1 MLLAAKLLKATTYQN
16 ILFIHCS
23 LLVINALTKMNI
35 NFALDYFYFIAM
47 MPFFNNAV
55 FIYSLRNPAV
65 SLSVLTTVSHIQL
78 GYAMN
83 RHHEMEKT
91 HLFQMQKNDTLQ
103 HAGSYLMSTVAF
115 SFTLQH
121 YMIGFGLGFFL
132 FDLYLKRLYWVPACG
147 FRG

>member
-1 MLLAAKLLKATTYQN
+1 MFLAAKLLKATTYQN

-23 LLVINALTKMNI
+23 LLVISALTKMNI

-47 MPFFNNAV
+47 MPFFNKTV

-65 SLSVLTTVSHIQL
+65 SLSLSVLTTVSHIQL

-91 HLFQMQKNDTLQ
+91 HLFQM
-103 HAGSYLMSTVAF
+103 
-115 SFTLQH
+115 
-121 YMIGFGLGFFL
+121 
-132 FDLYLKRLYWVPACG
+132 
-147 FRG
+147 